1 MPSQEFPPLQKKDAS
16 GKTRFWEIHLISPS
30 PNKAKVFT
38 RSGFVGGKIKETK
51 PSVFKP
57 SKQKTAREL
66 AKTYMK
72 TKWTAKKRQGY
83 RSQREKALNRV
94 TTTTTNNRKKKQVS
108 KFVQPMHA
116 LLLEGNEHRLKFPL
130 YAQAKLDGFRGM
142 ARRDPKTKKI
152 QITSQRGL
160 PFPHLDVIKK
170 QLDSFPLL
178 KKSGVYLD
186 GEIYLHHKSIFDL
199 KRILGRKFIN
209 SPEIANLEA
218 EIRFVIFDWFDE
230 SDIERPFKQ
239 RWQQLERAMREWKV
253 PVKDRRV
260 LLDYTVIIKNQKEL
274 ERKRDW
280 LLKNDYEGIVV
291 RHFEGAYRPGK
302 RSPHVFRSKEFKKS
316 VFKIVGAIEGRGD
329 DKGTVV
335 WVMECLND
343 KKKSF
348 LARPMGTREERKEWF
363 KNKKKYIGQYLE
375 VKYMA
380 LDPKTGCV
388 SRFPVGMRFVP
399 KP

>member
-1 MPSQEFPPLQKKDAS
+1 MSEFPPLQKKELS
-16 GKTRFWEIHLISPS
+16 GKTRVWEIIIDSPS
-30 PNKAKVFT
+30 PNKAKVYT
-38 RSGFVGGKIKETK
+38 RSGFLGGKIRQTK

-57 SKQKTAREL
+57 SKQNTARDN
-66 AKTYMK
+66 AKTYAK
-72 TKWTAKKRQGY
+72 VKWTAKKRQGY
-83 RSQREKALNRV
+83 RTQRERFINKTVA
-94 TTTTTNNRKKKQVS
+94 TTSNNRKKKQVS

-142 ARRDPKTKKI
+142 ARRNPKTKKI
-152 QITSQRGL
+152 EITSQRGL
-160 PFPHLDVIKK
+160 PFAHLKVIKK

-178 KKSGVYLD
+178 KKTGVYLD
-186 GEIYLHHKSIFDL
+186 GEIYLHHKSIYDI

-230 SDIERPFKQ
+230 RNIAMPFKK
-239 RWQQLERAMREWKV
+239 RWQELQKAYKAWKV
-253 PVKDRRV
+253 PMKDRRV
-260 LLDYTVIIKNQKEL
+260 QLDLTEIIKNQKDL
-274 ERKRDW
+274 EKKRDW
-280 LLKNDYEGIVV
+280 YLKNDYEGIVV
-291 RHFEGAYRPGK
+291 RHFEGPYRPGK

-316 VFKIVGAIEGRGD
+316 VFKIKGAIEGRGD
-329 DKGTVV
+329 NKGTVV
-335 WVMECLND
+335 WIMECLND
-343 KKKSF
+343 KKKTF
-348 LARPMGTREERKEWF
+348 LARPMGTREERKEWY
-363 KNKKKYIGQYLE
+363 KNKKRYIGQYLE